1 MFHLS
6 KEDHVKVRKL
16 IKTGKSAREINRAH
30 CLNQRDR
37 GLTTIE
43 IAEFLEWTPR
53 TVIEV
58 CSTYM
63 REGLERALKDDYRS
77 GRPVEI
83 DARIQSRIV
92 ALVCSDPP
100 EGFDRWSLEL
110 LKATL
115 EGDGTVERIGKESV
129 RIVLREHDLKPW
141 QQRMWCVG
149 DLSDEY
155 IERMEQVLD
164 VYELPHDRQAPVV
177 CIDEKPVVLRDD
189 ARARLPMAE
198 GRRRR
203 IDYEYVRKG
212 TANVFCAVEPKA
224 GVFFNKVTPTRC
236 ASEFALFLAE
246 IASQYKGAKKI
257 TLVMDNLSTHTE
269 KSLLNTFG
277 DKEGS
282 QLWKRFHVVY
292 TPKHG
297 SWLNQAEIAI
307 GMYQRQCLGGSRIPD
322 LETLTKKTAFWNR
335 AVNTKNITIKWR
347 FTKDD
352 AREKFDYR

>member
-224 GVFFNKVTPTRC
+224 GVFFNKGNR
-236 ASEFALFLAE
+236 
-246 IASQYKGAKKI
+246 
-257 TLVMDNLSTHTE
+257 
-269 KSLLNTFG
+269 
-277 DKEGS
+277 
-282 QLWKRFHVVY
+282 
-292 TPKHG
+292 
-297 SWLNQAEIAI
+297 
-307 GMYQRQCLGGSRIPD
+307 SRG
-322 LETLTKKTAFWNR
+322 
-335 AVNTKNITIKWR
+335 
-347 FTKDD
+347 
-352 AREKFDYR
+352 